1 MSLGHHC
8 NSPSLH
14 FLLQGATPIEKK
26 AEERGLDRSFEEQ
39 EGSGQAE
46 REKTAKS

>member
-1 MSLGHHC
+1 MILGHYR
-8 NSPSLH
+8 NSPLFH
-14 FLLQGATPIEKK
+14 FLLQGAIPIEKQ
-26 AEERGLDRSFEEQ
+26 AEERGLEGSFEEW